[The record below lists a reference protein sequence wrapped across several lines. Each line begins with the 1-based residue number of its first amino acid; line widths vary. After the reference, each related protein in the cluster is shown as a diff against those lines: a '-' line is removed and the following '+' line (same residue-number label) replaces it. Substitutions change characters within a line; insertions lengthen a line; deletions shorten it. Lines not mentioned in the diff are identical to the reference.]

1 MPGRTMR
8 QATPSDATI
17 RRAAPIMG
25 RVAAG
30 LRRQGTRFA
39 QDRRGATMVMFTLAA
54 LPVVFAAGA
63 ALDYSRASALQS
75 RLQQATDMAA
85 LAVGGKGQTLTDTQ
99 IAERARAE
107 FLAVLGDKAPGAWLD
122 PPLIS
127 TGRTEIAL
135 TGNLTYKPL
144 IVQMDGLGPFQISAK
159 SKTVISDTSFEIALV
174 LDNSGSMSSS
184 AGGKSKMA
192 AAKDAAK
199 KLVETMYAQTQSA
212 TRTKMAL
219 VPFTLTVNAGN
230 QYRDASWVDTTGQ
243 SSIHW
248 QNISRGGSAW
258 QPGSRFSIFE
268 ELDVSWAGCF
278 ETRPGTW
285 GTTDAPPNGGVPDSL
300 FVPMF
305 APDEPGPAGT
315 STYFHN
321 TGNNAGSGTRS
332 TYPNS
337 YLSDTGGSCVAGSLP
352 ATTDVQGRQAAIC
365 KYQINKDKSKL
376 SLSSNRGPNRSCDA
390 RPLTRLTSSTSVLNS
405 RIDDMRAGGNT
416 NLFEGVAW
424 GWRTLSPSQPF
435 ADGAGYDDPKTR
447 KIIILMTD
455 GMNRWDQAS
464 NHNGSGYSPFSFYK
478 DARLGSV
485 PTSSGS
491 ATDAIDRK
499 TRETC
504 AAAKARGVQIYT
516 VGFSVE
522 GDSIDAKGLS
532 VLKDCATMPNMAYV
546 ASNSD
551 QIVNVFEEIA
561 RSIGTLRLAQ

>member
-1 MPGRTMR
+1 MPRNA
-8 QATPSDATI
+8 ATRDGHLPPAVGLLTEAALRL
-17 RRAAPIMG
+17 RRAGA
-25 RVAAG
+25 
-30 LRRQGTRFA
+30 RFG

-63 ALDYSRASALQS
+63 ALDYTRASALQS

-85 LAVGGKGQTLTDTQ
+85 LAVGGKGQTLTDDEITQ
-99 IAERARAE
+99 RARAE

-127 TGRTEIAL
+127 TGRTEVTL
-135 TGNLTYKPL
+135 TGNLMYKPM
-144 IVQMDGLGPFQISAK
+144 IVQMDGVGPFQIRAK
-159 SKTVISDTSFEIALV
+159 SKTIISDTSFEIALV

-199 KLVETMYAQTQSA
+199 KLIETMYAQTQSA
-212 TRTKMAL
+212 SRTKMAL
-219 VPFTLTVNAGN
+219 VPFTLTVNAGT
-230 QYRDASWVDTTGQ
+230 QYRDAAWVDTTGQ

-248 QNISRGGSAW
+248 QNITRGGSAW
-258 QPGSRFSIFE
+258 QPGSRFAIFD
-268 ELDVSWAGCF
+268 ELNVKWAGCF
-278 ETRPGTW
+278 ETRPGIW
-285 GTTDAPPNGGVPDSL
+285 GTTDAAPNSGVPDSL

-305 APDEPGPAGT
+305 APDEPGPAGS

-321 TGNNAGSGTRS
+321 TGTSSGSGTRS

-337 YLSDTGGSCVAGSLP
+337 YLSDTGGSCVAGTLP

-365 KYQINKDKSKL
+365 KYKIDKDSSKL
-376 SLSSNRGPNRSCDA
+376 STSSNRGPNRSCDA
-390 RPLTRLTSSTSVLNS
+390 RPLTRLTNSTTTLNS

-435 ADGAGYDDPKTR
+435 GDGAGYDDPKTR
-447 KIIILMTD
+447 KVIILMTD
-455 GMNRWDQAS
+455 GMNRWDSAS

-478 DARLGSV
+478 DARLGAV
-485 PTSSGS
+485 PASSS
-491 ATDAIDRK
+491 AATDAIDRK

-504 AAAKARGVQIYT
+504 TAAKARGVQIYT
-516 VGFSVE
+516 VGFSVA
-522 GDSIDAKGLS
+522 GDAIDAKGLA